1 VLACIDGAAIVFA
14 VRLDTCAVAVANW
27 FVLMEKAC
35 KEDVVTWP
43 DEMRFAVT
51 TLAKRLL
58 ICIEPVLM
66 ILVFKTSVA
75 TLFAFNELVVI
86 EL

>member
-14 VRLDTCAVAVANW
+14 VRLDTWPIVAANW

-35 KEDVVTWP
+35 KEDVVIRP
-43 DEMRFAVT
+43 DEMRFAVRRVVV
-51 TLAKRLL
+51 RLL
-58 ICIEPVLM
+58 ICMEPVLTR
-66 ILVFKTSVA
+66 IVFKTSVA
-75 TLFAFNELVVI
+75 TLFAFSELVVI